1 MLSNLTSLAV
11 QNITDECRDQM
22 ADFEKKVASLLA
34 YDLQKLAN
42 RLPGSLSSLERVSNG
57 GSLRKVDFLKHTSLR
72 IRQSELGKVTWPT
85 FGKSLVHDQ
94 RLRY

>member
-1 MLSNLTSLAV
+1 MLSNLTSLAAR
-11 QNITDECRDQM
+11 NITDECRDQL

-42 RLPGSLSSLERVSNG
+42 RLPGSLSSLERVSKG
-57 GSLRKVDFLKHTSLR
+57 GSLRKVDFLEHTSLR

-85 FGKSLVHDQ
+85 FGKSLAHDR